1 VCVISS
7 LSSGKTAPGRQRAV
21 GLELQR
27 HAEDLG
33 FVVSWA
39 PVELPDRWKES
50 YHRWIQEGRNAG
62 LGQLARALEV
72 RLDPRIRFAW
82 AQSVMLLGAPHA
94 YPDPGAPD
102 DGLRIGRVSRRFWVR
117 EPEPFALK
125 RLLEPSIEAL
135 KSHAAELDVRCRD
148 YLDQGPLPI
157 NLYAV
162 LSGRYWR
169 GRNAMPLDS
178 VLGTRVT
185 FACLLTDLPLDKPA
199 APHPDRCGSCRS
211 CVSSCPTGALLEDRR
226 IDLNRCIS
234 YWTTSH
240 EGLVPAPLWDSI
252 GDWLLGCDICQDVCP
267 WNARP
272 DDAGTAWSAFKPDP
286 ELAHPNIADLIELAP
301 SDFAERYAGSA
312 FERLGRGRIV
322 RNALIVLA
330 SSGRSDA
337 VALIDHAAGD
347 ADPLVRATAARALVR
362 SGRRATAQRLA
373 GDPDPR
379 VREEL
384 QSALAQVHLAKE
396 EICTV
401 VQH

>member
-1 VCVISS
+1 V
-7 LSSGKTAPGRQRAV
+7 
-21 GLELQR
+21 
-27 HAEDLG
+27 
-33 FVVSWA
+33 
-39 PVELPDRWKES
+39 
-50 YHRWIQEGRNAG
+50 
-62 LGQLARALEV
+62 
-72 RLDPRIRFAW
+72 
-82 AQSVMLLGAPHA
+82 
-94 YPDPGAPD
+94 
-102 DGLRIGRVSRRFWVR
+102 RIGRVSRRFWVR

-125 RLLEPSIEAL
+125 RLLEPSIEVL

-148 YLDQGPLPI
+148 YLDQGPLPV

-185 FACLLTDLPLDKPA
+185 FACLLTDLPLEEPA
-199 APHPDRCGSCRS
+199 ASHPDRCGSCRR
-211 CVSSCPTGALLEDRR
+211 CVTSCPTDALLEDRR

-272 DDAGTAWSAFKPDP
+272 DGEGVAWDAFQPDP
-286 ELAHPNIADLIELAP
+286 ELAHPNIADLIEFSP
-301 SDFAERYAGSA
+301 SDYAERYAGSA

-330 SSGRSDA
+330 GSGRSDGA
-337 VALIDHAAGD
+337 ALIERAARD

-362 SGRRATAQRLA
+362 SGRSDTAQRLA
-373 GDPDPR
+373 GDSDPR

-384 QSALAQVHLAKE
+384 RSAMAQLHLAKE
-396 EICTV
+396 ETCA